1 MVQEG
6 GGAVLK
12 DPIYDEAAKHILESI
27 LKRQRYGFEVA
38 DKIAAHIERTVREVE
53 QNRIKREAK
62 LLLHRTKE

>member
-1 MVQEG
+1 M
-6 GGAVLK
+6 K

-38 DKIAAHIERTVREVE
+38 DKIAAHIERTAREAE

-62 LLLHRTKE
+62 LLLHRTKEGYKE